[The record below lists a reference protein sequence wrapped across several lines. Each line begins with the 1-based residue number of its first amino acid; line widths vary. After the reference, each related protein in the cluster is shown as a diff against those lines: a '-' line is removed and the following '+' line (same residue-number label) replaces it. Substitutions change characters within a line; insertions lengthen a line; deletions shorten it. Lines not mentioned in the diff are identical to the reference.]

1 MVVPKRWLR
10 AVILAIVVQA
20 PLVVSARAETVAVD
34 AAVLQQLQDVIQQQ
48 QQQLQK
54 QSEQLKSQSEVLNSL
69 QQQVNDLQ
77 RTASEAQSQASEA
90 QSQASEAKST
100 AQQAVDTAEKAET
113 VVQADKKVVTSGQE
127 RIKVAISG
135 QINRAINVA
144 DDGDETKV
152 YHVDNDNSSTRIRFV
167 GTGQVSEDF
176 TIGTNLEVELQ
187 SNDSSNISQT
197 NESEGSV
204 SFNDRVAE
212 VYFKS
217 EALGMVSIGQGWT
230 ASDSTS
236 EVDLSGASVIA
247 YSSVSDLAGGLFFF
261 DNDADALTNIQV
273 KNVFS
278 NLDGLGRKDR
288 LRYDTPEFYG
298 FMASASAIEDQ
309 QYDVALR
316 WGAEVAGFRAGA
328 AVAYSDP
335 KNRDYRIN
343 GSASAI
349 HLDTGLNLTF
359 AAGVDKPDEG
369 GRDDG
374 TFWYLKG
381 GWLADHFDFGKTA
394 LVVDYTETADIS
406 ADGDDGQSYG
416 FFVVQNLA
424 DYGTEF
430 FGGVRVYDLDSSGLD
445 TDEIIVGN
453 FGTRVKF

>member
-1 MVVPKRWLR
+1 MVIDKRWLH
-10 AVILAIVVQA
+10 AVVLAMVVQA
-20 PLVVSARAETVAVD
+20 PLVVSARADTVTVD
-34 AAVLQQLQDVIQQQ
+34 AAILQQLQDVIQQQ
-48 QQQLQK
+48 QEQLQK
-54 QSEQLKSQSEVLNSL
+54 QSEQLKSQSEVLDSL
-69 QQQVNDLQ
+69 QQQVNDLS

-90 QSQASEAKST
+90 KTT
-100 AQQAVDTAEKAET
+100 AQQAIDTAEKAET
-113 VVQADKKVVTSGQE
+113 VAQADKKVVTSGQE

-135 QINRAINVA
+135 QINRMINVA

-176 TIGTNLEVELQ
+176 IIGTNLEVELQ
-187 SNDSSNISQT
+187 SNDSSNVNQID
-197 NESEGSV
+197 ESEGSV
-204 SFNDRVAE
+204 SFKDRRAE
-212 VYFKS
+212 VFFKS
-217 EALGMVSIGQGWT
+217 EALGMISIGQGWT

-236 EVDLSGASVIA
+236 EVDLSGASVIS
-247 YSSVSDLAGGLFFF
+247 YSSVADLAGGLFFF
-261 DNDADALTNIQV
+261 DDDADDLTDTKV

-298 FMASASAIEDQ
+298 FMASASTIEDQ

-316 WGAEVAGFRAGA
+316 WGAEVAGFQAGA
-328 AVAYSDP
+328 AVAYSEP
-335 KNRDYRIN
+335 KDSDYRIN

-359 AAGVDKPDEG
+359 AAGMDDPDEG
-369 GRDDG
+369 DRDDA
-374 TFWYLKG
+374 TFWYVKG

-406 ADGDDGQSYG
+406 TDGDDGQSYG
-416 FFVVQNLA
+416 FFVVQYLE

-430 FGGVRVYDLDSSGLD
+430 FGGVRVYDLDSSDLD

-453 FGTRVKF
+453 IGTRVKF